1 MKRIYTMNIEN
12 SKRSYSKFQFS
23 RKIYKPLQLGTQWDR
38 TQSNGNATLTT
49 KRTGRA
55 NTKPLLSKSRGTSS
69 G

>member
-1 MKRIYTMNIEN
+1 MKSEN

-23 RKIYKPLQLGTQWDR
+23 REIHKALQLGPQWDR
-38 TQSNGNATLTT
+38 TQSNGNATLVT

-55 NTKPLLSKSRGTSS
+55 NTDSLLSKTKATSL